1 MSTDE
6 LSMTREQ
13 TLSCA
18 VADRARRRRVLLVD
32 DHNDSRRMLGL
43 MLTLAGHEV
52 LETGNGIDALRLAAD
67 ERPDVAIVDISL
79 PGIDGYEVARRIRAD
94 PGTRAIMLIAL
105 TGYGYE
111 EDLRCAIEAG
121 FDVHL
126 VKPVE
131 AARLAAAI
139 AGSG

>member
-1 MSTDE
+1 
-6 LSMTREQ
+6 MTGKRNHSPRIRQ
-13 TLSCA
+13 CA
-18 VADRARRRRVLLVD
+18 ARRRVLLVD
-32 DHNDSRRMLGL
+32 DHNDSRKMLGL

-52 LETGNGIDALRLAAD
+52 LDTGDGIEAIRLAAA

-79 PGIDGYEVARRIRAD
+79 PGIDGYEVARRLRAD
-94 PGTRAIMLIAL
+94 PGTRGIVLIAL
-105 TGYGYE
+105 TGYGYA

-131 AARLAAAI
+131 PARLTEAI
-139 AGSG
+139 AQSG